1 MTAQAL
7 DGKKL
12 AQSVRLGLK
21 QKIAAF
27 PQAPG
32 LAVIIAGNN
41 PASEIYVR
49 SKEKACRETGIIPYT
64 YRLPADTSAD
74 ELLSLIQKLNASP
87 EISGILVQLP
97 LPAHLDTTQIL
108 GAVAPEKDVDGFHAV
123 NAGNLLLG
131 NPCLAACT
139 PSGIISLIKS
149 TGVEIN
155 GKNAVVVG
163 RSNIV
168 GKPVAVLLL
177 NENATVTVCHSKT
190 ADLKKHTLEA
200 DILVV
205 AVGIKEFIKGDMI
218 KKGAV
223 VIDVGMNRAD
233 GKLYGDV
240 EFDSAKER
248 ASFITP
254 VPGGVGPMTITM
266 LLKNTV
272 KAANLAR

>member
-1 MTAQAL
+1 MTAQVL

-108 GAVAPEKDVDGFHAV
+108 GAVTPEKDVDGFHPL
-123 NAGNLLLG
+123 NAGLVVQKQAGAFL
-131 NPCLAACT
+131 PCT
-139 PSGIISLIKS
+139 P
-149 TGVEIN
+149 
-155 GKNAVVVG
+155 
-163 RSNIV
+163 
-168 GKPVAVLLL
+168 
-177 NENATVTVCHSKT
+177 
-190 ADLKKHTLEA
+190 
-200 DILVV
+200 
-205 AVGIKEFIKGDMI
+205 
-218 KKGAV
+218 
-223 VIDVGMNRAD
+223 
-233 GKLYGDV
+233 
-240 EFDSAKER
+240 
-248 ASFITP
+248 
-254 VPGGVGPMTITM
+254 
-266 LLKNTV
+266 
-272 KAANLAR
+272 